1 MSSEQRTARET
12 LQAVLVEMNAQVDAL
27 THLPEAVKL
36 TPAQVR
42 AVQSLQNRMADW
54 TDKYG
59 EYNGDSIE
67 EEFAAFAASL
77 RAAPAPTAGD
87 VIEDLVVALRSL
99 AYAAMTSGGTKG
111 PDAGLQDAIRWATD
125 ALQKYDVSA
134 QANGAAPAP
143 EGETCEWTDDPS
155 GWQTGCGRDWQFIDD
170 GPVENRMDY
179 CMGCGKRVRVVASE
193 GEQP

>member
-54 TDKYG
+54 IVDQMH
-59 EYNGDSIE
+59 
-67 EEFAAFAASL
+67 AASL

>member
-1 MSSEQRTARET
+1 MSSYPGDEHYDYERERQRLLKHVGCGDVDNFGRCPDC
-12 LQAVLVEMNAQVDAL
+12 NAIRKA
-27 THLPEAVKL
+27 
-36 TPAQVR
+36 
-42 AVQSLQNRMADW
+42 
-54 TDKYG
+54 
-59 EYNGDSIE
+59 
-67 EEFAAFAASL
+67 L